1 MRSPT
6 SSRRVVSA
14 TGTGRR
20 CLAIEIEPQ
29 TPTSPDYFGIAVRRV
44 EAELNRHPLF
54 EPPPKRQ
61 RELI

>member
-44 EAELNRHPLF
+44 QAELNRHPLF

-61 RELI
+61 KELI